1 MARMEIIHNWTNG
14 GILGK
19 EDPKKSWETQR
30 KQLPN
35 PTNVLEDLPLPP
47 HCLTNTLSDYW
58 EMSRKESLDNHVAS
72 DQNTQESWRTRHYF
86 PSIEDDSF
94 GIICYRK
101 DERWK
106 EREREKKESDRAQ
119 SHCYRLGLLLNIE
132 CYSTP
137 STLPFT
143 SSSPSIACDNVTHPP
158 PILFNVTQL
167 FRVVPSEIEYDF
179 IFNINSCLLRGQIIG
194 LSDVLSYYHVLFRH

>member
-72 DQNTQESWRTRHYF
+72 DQNTQEWRTRHYF

-106 EREREKKESDRAQ
+106 ERERKKKREWQ
-119 SHCYRLGLLLNIE
+119 SPVALLPTRPIVKHRVLLH
-132 CYSTP
+132 P
-137 STLPFT
+137 L
-143 SSSPSIACDNVTHPP
+143 HPP
-158 PILFNVTQL
+158 IHLVLPLYRMWQCNPPTPDSFQCNTTIP
-167 FRVVPSEIEYDF
+167 RSA
-179 IFNINSCLLRGQIIG
+179 IG
-194 LSDVLSYYHVLFRH
+194 NWIRFYL